1 MLFSKEPLP
10 QSLNICLVGQKV
22 KILSRKTDHGFVWP
36 IARGLTLAGHKVTVI
51 STKSPVGKPELTRDG
66 VQAFYLL
73 EGIRNTTNM
82 DFKKIAYRKI
92 SELHS
97 KNKFHI
103 IHSLDD
109 SALPIA
115 QNKKSLGLHVAF
127 DVEATH
133 LSRLFSI
140 LGRRRET
147 LRSQFS
153 NLTSLSYEF
162 LVNYFSSDRQL
173 LKNSDGIFV
182 TNPQQRIILE
192 RYFLYPDYHMYS
204 VPYGIDVGDL
214 SPKDQ
219 SQDLK
224 TKLGLSLSSQI
235 AVTISDM
242 TDKDEMTNIL
252 RAFEKVAIKK
262 PNAHLIMIGYGP
274 AFKKIEFE
282 MLSLAL
288 GSRVTM
294 TGALSTDEVF
304 DYILLGDVFIDLSS
318 KSTGFEPTL
327 IEAMAQNKIIIGSE
341 VSPMVNVVENGV
353 DGFLLRPADTESLTQ
368 LILSIFNGAIPRQE
382 IGERARAKVINMFDA
397 KRMVEGM
404 MDAYHQILVKSGKY
418 RRPATIKKTSLIS
431 TA

>member
-1 MLFSKEPLP
+1 MFFAKEPLP
-10 QSLNICLVGQKV
+10 ESLNICLVGQKI

-36 IARGLTLAGHKVTVI
+36 IARGLTLSGHQVTIV
-51 STKSPVGKPELTRDG
+51 STKSPIGKPELTRDG
-66 VQAFYLL
+66 VMAYYLL
-73 EGIRNTTNM
+73 EGMRSASTL

-92 SELHS
+92 SALHAQ
-97 KNKFHI
+97 NRFHI
-103 IHSLDD
+103 VHSLDD
-109 SALPIA
+109 SALPLA
-115 QNKKSLGLHVAF
+115 QNKKNLGINVAF

-133 LSRLFSI
+133 LSRLFAI

-147 LRSQFS
+147 LQSQFS
-153 NLTSLSYEF
+153 NLTSLGYEF
-162 LVNYFSSDRQL
+162 LANYFSSDRTL

-192 RYFLYPDYHMYS
+192 RYFLYPDYHMYT

-219 SQDLK
+219 SHDLK

-235 AVTISDM
+235 AVTVSDM
-242 TDKDEMTNIL
+242 TDKEEMTNIL

-262 PNAHLIMIGYGP
+262 PNAHLIMIGFGP

-288 GSRVTM
+288 GGRVTM
-294 TGALSTDEVF
+294 TGALSTDEVL
-304 DYILLGDVFIDLSS
+304 DYILLGDVFIDLGS

-327 IEAMAQNKIIIGSE
+327 IEAMAQKKIIIGSE
-341 VSPMVNVVENGV
+341 VSPMVNVVEHGV
-353 DGFLLRPADTESLTQ
+353 DGFLLRPADTTSLTQ
-368 LILSIFNGAIPRQE
+368 LILAIFSGAIQRQE

-397 KRMVEGM
+397 KRMVSGM
-404 MDAYHQILVKSGKY
+404 LDAYQQILLKSGRY
-418 RRPATIKKTSLIS
+418 RRPASLKKTSLIS

>member
-1 MLFSKEPLP
+1 MFFRKEPLP
-10 QSLNICLVGQKV
+10 SSLNICLVGQKI
-22 KILSRKTDHGFVWP
+22 KILSRKSDHGFVWP
-36 IARGLTLAGHKVTVI
+36 IARGLTQEGHKVTVI
-51 STKSPVGKPELTRDG
+51 STKSPIGKPELVRDG

-73 EGIRNTTNM
+73 EGVRHITNI
-82 DFKKIAYRKI
+82 DFKKVAYRKI
-92 SELHS
+92 TELHQ

-115 QNKKSLGLHVAF
+115 QNKKTLGIPVAF

-147 LRSQFS
+147 LQSQFS
-153 NLTSLSYEF
+153 NLTSLGYEF
-162 LVNYFSSDRQL
+162 LMNYFSADRPL
-173 LKNSDGIFV
+173 LNSSDGIFV
-182 TNPQQRIILE
+182 TNPQQRVILE
-192 RYFLYPDYHMYS
+192 RYFLYPDYHMYT

-224 TKLGLSLSSQI
+224 TKLGLSQASQI

-242 TDKDEMTNIL
+242 SDKEEMTNIL

-294 TGALSTDEVF
+294 TGALSTDEVL

-341 VSPMVNVVENGV
+341 VSPMVNVVEHGV
-353 DGFLLRPADTESLTQ
+353 DGFLLRPADTDSLTK
-368 LILSIFNGAIPRQE
+368 LLLSLFNGVISRQE

-397 KRMVEGM
+397 KRMVSGM
-404 MDAYHQILVKSGKY
+404 LDAYQQILIKSGRY
-418 RRPATIKKTSLIS
+418 RRPATSNKTSLIS